1 MSMRLRFSAWREF
14 AAHYAKVFRGYWDI
28 RAQLDPPVR
37 SQDELAFLPAHLEL
51 VESLVSAKPRL
62 AMHLIIAM
70 FFVALLW
77 AAFGRLDIVAVAPGQ
92 TVPGGRT
99 KTIQPLE
106 ASVVKAIHVRDGQR
120 VKAGY
125 LLIELDSAITEADV
139 RKSGDALESATL
151 GAARYAALIDAVEKN
166 RPPQSPFT
174 VNLEPPFAQ
183 SPSKG
188 ASPDPRETGSALVG
202 SASAERSQ
210 SRSLTPAQITA
221 QTRLIQ
227 SEYGAYLAKR
237 DAAESQLAQRTA
249 ELATTRELITHLVDS
264 DRIATARA
272 ADVKRLLGKD
282 FVSRHEYLTAEQARI
297 SAEQDLATQRS
308 RINELEAAISTG
320 REARD
325 TVTADFRASLLDGL
339 RQAEE
344 QIAQFSEDAT
354 KSQRRDA
361 LMRLTAPVTGTV
373 QQLAIHTVGGVVS
386 PAQAL
391 MAIVPEDETLE
402 VEAMILNKDIGFV
415 HEGQE
420 AVIKIESF
428 PYTRYGTIIGTV
440 QTVSHDAIQN
450 EQLGLVFQAR
460 IRIARNELNIDGVNV
475 RLSSG
480 MNVTAEI
487 KTGSRRVLD
496 YLLSPLSQ
504 HAQESMR
511 ER

>member
-1 MSMRLRFSAWREF
+1 MGHRFDALREF
-14 AAHYAKVFRGYWDI
+14 AARYAKTFRAYWDI

-37 SQDELAFLPAHLEL
+37 SGDELAFLPAHLEL
-51 VESLVSAKPRL
+51 VETPVSPKPRW
-62 AMHLIIAM
+62 AMRIIIAL
-70 FFVALLW
+70 FVVALLW
-77 AAFGRLDIVAVAPGQ
+77 ASFGRLDIVAVAPGQ

-99 KTIQPLE
+99 KIIQPLE
-106 ASVVKAIHVRDGQR
+106 AAVVKAIHVRDGQR
-120 VKAGY
+120 VEAGE
-125 LLIELDSAITEADV
+125 LLIELDSAITGADV
-139 RKSGDALESATL
+139 RKSTDALVSATL
-151 GAARYAALIDAVEKN
+151 AASRYEALLDALDNN
-166 RPPQSPFT
+166 RAPTMP
-174 VNLEPPFAQ
+174 
-183 SPSKG
+183 K
-188 ASPDPRETGSALVG
+188 VG
-202 SASAERSQ
+202 PASAGRSTGTNF
-210 SRSLTPAQITA
+210 TPDQITA
-221 QTRLIQ
+221 QSRLIQ
-227 SEYGAYLAKR
+227 SEYNAFIAKR
-237 DAAESQLAQRTA
+237 EAAVSQLAQRTA

-272 ADVKRLLGKD
+272 KDVQRLLGKD

-297 SAEQDLATQRS
+297 AAEQDLATQRS
-308 RINELEAAISTG
+308 RISELEAAISAS

-325 TVTADFRASLLDGL
+325 TVTADFRAGLLDGL
-339 RQAEE
+339 RQSDE

-361 LMRLTAPVTGTV
+361 LMRLTAPVNGSV
-373 QQLAIHTVGGVVS
+373 QQLAVHTVGGVVS
-386 PAQAL
+386 PAQPL

-402 VEAMILNKDIGFV
+402 VEAMVLNKDIGFV
-415 HEGQE
+415 REGQK

-460 IRIARNELNIDGVNV
+460 IRIARNDLNIDGVKV

-480 MNVTAEI
+480 MNVSAEI

-496 YLLSPLSQ
+496 YLLSPLTQ

>member
-1 MSMRLRFSAWREF
+1 MRLRLSAWREF

-37 SQDELAFLPAHLEL
+37 SHDELAFLPAHLEL
-51 VESLVSAKPRL
+51 VESPVSAKPRL

-120 VKAGY
+120 VQAGD

-139 RKSGDALESATL
+139 RKSSDALEAAMLT
-151 GAARYAALIDAVEKN
+151 AARHTALLDALDKN
-166 RPPQSPFT
+166 RPPRAP
-174 VNLEPPFAQ
+174 LAP

-188 ASPDPRETGSALVG
+188 ASSYPPDAKSAVVG
-202 SASAERSQ
+202 PASAGRS
-210 SRSLTPAQITA
+210 SPNPLTSDQIAA
-221 QTRLIQ
+221 QTRLIH
-227 SEYGAYLAKR
+227 SEYNAYLAKR

-249 ELATTRELITHLVDS
+249 ELATTRELITHLIDS

-344 QIAQFSEDAT
+344 QIAQFSEDAA